1 MTSTMAYLAK
11 VFIKAIGASRVSCA
25 QLDEDSK
32 HELQEKDDAAQV
44 VLEPAARVEVEELEA
59 AEQHMAVANCY
70 FLGSPLYLAC
80 GVCHVG
86 IEVNGHEW
94 SFGGSGVEP
103 CSPRRDPDFPYSGRC
118 RWDK

>member
-59 AEQHMAVANCY
+59 LLLPGLRYTWHVA
-70 FLGSPLYLAC
+70 FAT
-80 GVCHVG
+80 
-86 IEVNGHEW
+86 
-94 SFGGSGVEP
+94 
-103 CSPRRDPDFPYSGRC
+103 RA
-118 RWDK
+118 